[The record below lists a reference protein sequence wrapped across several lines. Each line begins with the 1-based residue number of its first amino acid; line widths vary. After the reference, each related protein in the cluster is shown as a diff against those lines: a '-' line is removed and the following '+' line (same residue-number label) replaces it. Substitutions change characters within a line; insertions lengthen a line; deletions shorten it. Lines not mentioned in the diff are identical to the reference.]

1 MVEDRDSDW
10 SRPGGAGKTSTM
22 GLAISRRLRTW
33 AADSDTV
40 KRWREARYRM
50 FVEACAVRPTDR
62 IVDVGAGWGALL
74 ERFNGT
80 NPIVAVDLQPQPSEW
95 LAKPNVTVMQA
106 DGTQLPFADREFDVA
121 FSNSVIEHVPP
132 ELQPRFAAEVSR
144 VAERYFVQTPNKY
157 FPIEPHYQ
165 LPLFQFLPR
174 RVRMALN
181 DRFSLGWQGKG
192 HWEEITLLSARDL
205 RRLFPDAE
213 IRRER
218 VLGLTKSLV
227 AVRR

>member
-1 MVEDRDSDW
+1 
-10 SRPGGAGKTSTM
+10 M
-22 GLAISRRLRTW
+22 GIGLSRRLRSW
-33 AADSDTV
+33 AAESDTV
-40 KRWREARYRM
+40 ERWRRRRYEL
-50 FVEACAVRPTDR
+50 FVDACEVRPTDR

-74 ERFNGT
+74 ERFNTT
-80 NPIVAVDLQPQPSEW
+80 NPIVAVDLNPQPSEW
-95 LAKPNVTVMQA
+95 LDSPNVTVQQA
-106 DGTQLPFADREFDVA
+106 DGTQLPFADGEFDVA

-132 ELQPRFAAEVSR
+132 ELQARFAAEIGR
-144 VAERYFVQTPNKY
+144 VAKRYFVQTPNRW

-174 RVRMALN
+174 RARMALN
-181 DRFSLGWQGKG
+181 SRFSLGWQPRGQ
-192 HWEEITLLSARDL
+192 WEEITLLSARDL

-218 VLGLTKSLV
+218 LLGLTKSLI